1 MTQLEFFLID
11 PLDSLT
17 QIETAK
23 ISHWGLKMMFLCT
36 KKKTLKHISQKSKK
50 KFFFILKDEDKMT

>member
-11 PLDSLT
+11 PLDPLT

-50 KFFFILKDEDKMT
+50 KIFILKDKDKMT